1 MPSTPT
7 LIVDARL
14 VNEGCGL
21 DGDLRIA
28 DGCIAG
34 IGAGFTWCRMQRP
47 LISFAGCRVVVNGG
61 SYVVGMPQVPHLAF
75 VL

>member
-7 LIVDARL
+7 LIVDTRR
-14 VNEGCGL
+14 VNEGGGW

-28 DGCIAG
+28 DGSIAG
-34 IGAGFTWCRMQRP
+34 IGAGFTWCRMQRSR
-47 LISFAGCRVVVNGG
+47 ISFAARRPAVNGG
-61 SYVVGMPQVPHLAF
+61 GHLIGMQQVPHLAF

>member
-7 LIVDARL
+7 LIVDTHL
-14 VNEGCGL
+14 VNEGCEL

-28 DGCIAG
+28 DGCIVG
-34 IGAGFTWCRMQRP
+34 IGAGFTWCRMQRSR
-47 LISFAGCRVVVNGG
+47 ISFAGCRVVVNGG